1 MAQEGHMLI
10 SMTTLM
16 VGMGKKQLAPKMG
29 SAIKGLPNNRCPSQ
43 RELEVERDRVGA
55 VLSYR

>member
-16 VGMGKKQLAPKMG
+16 VGRNSLPPKWRVPLK
-29 SAIKGLPNNRCPSQ
+29 KGLPNNKCPLQ
-43 RELEVERDRVGA
+43 RDRVGA
-55 VLSYR
+55 MLSYQQ